1 MPISQHI
8 LLSYAYQATSQRSAS
23 IVNEAKRAGYQ
34 TAFLSHSHKDAELA
48 KGVQGFLQAQGWYVY
63 IDWEDTTM
71 PDTPDRRTAER
82 IQQRIIELDWF
93 FFLATDNSMKS
104 RWCPW
109 EIGYADGKKL
119 LDSILIL
126 QTKDNSGNYYGNE
139 YLQLYRCLSSARDN
153 TYRVYGAAQEHGGI
167 LLKDMKKR

>member
-1 MPISQHI
+1 MAI
-8 LLSYAYQATSQRSAS
+8 LQSDLKSYASKAPSQRSAS
-23 IVNEAKRAGYQ
+23 TVNEAKRAGYQ

-139 YLQLYRCLSSARDN
+139 YLQLYRYLSCCTDN
-153 TYRVYGAAQEHGGI
+153 TYRVFGAAQEYGGI